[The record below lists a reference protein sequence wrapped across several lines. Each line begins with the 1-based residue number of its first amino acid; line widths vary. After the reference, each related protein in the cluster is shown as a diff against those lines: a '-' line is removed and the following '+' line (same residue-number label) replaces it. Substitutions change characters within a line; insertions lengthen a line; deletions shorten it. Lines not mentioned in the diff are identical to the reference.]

1 MRLLEQKLKTKQIPT
16 IKAATL
22 KEGTR
27 DKGQGTRD
35 KGQGTRD
42 KKLGRVNCG
51 RFARKLTC
59 AKAFAMT

>member
-27 DKGQGTRD
+27 DKGQGTM
-35 KGQGTRD
+35 D